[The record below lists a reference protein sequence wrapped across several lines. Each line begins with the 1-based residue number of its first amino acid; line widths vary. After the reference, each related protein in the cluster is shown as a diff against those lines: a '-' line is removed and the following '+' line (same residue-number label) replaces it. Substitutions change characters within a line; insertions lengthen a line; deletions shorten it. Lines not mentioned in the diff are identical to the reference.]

1 MPDSTAANKVKP
13 PRQSAPWLRA
23 LRVWQ
28 WSKNLLVFVPL
39 VTSHR
44 LLDLDALVGAGIAFV
59 SFSLLSSGTYLF
71 NDLRDVE
78 FDRQHPRK
86 KFRPIASGGIPEATA
101 RVVALM
107 LGAAS
112 VAVALQLPPLFW
124 GILGSYLVLTTSY
137 TLRIKQIPL
146 LDTVLLAGLYS
157 LRLLAG
163 HAAGGIPFSSWLLTF
178 AFFIFLSLALLKR
191 HSELLIL
198 TDSGQDEVLGR
209 GYRADDQHL
218 VRALGVGSGL
228 LSVLVLMLYTNSPA
242 VQKLYEQPQVL
253 LLLCPLG
260 ICWIGRMWWLAERR
274 LLHDDPVI
282 FTLRDR
288 WSYLLVG
295 LAGLVMVAAK

>member
-1 MPDSTAANKVKP
+1 MKSPQKFAA
-13 PRQSAPWLRA
+13 WLRA
-23 LRVWQ
+23 LRIWQ

-44 LLDLDALVGAGIAFV
+44 LLEPDALAGAGMAFV

-86 KFRPIASGGIPEATA
+86 KFRPIANSEISFASARGG
-101 RVVALM
+101 ALV
-107 LGAAS
+107 LGAAT
-112 VAVALQLPPLFW
+112 VAIALQLPPLFW
-124 GILGSYLVLTTSY
+124 GTLGSYLVLTTAY

-163 HAAGGIPFSSWLLTF
+163 HAAGAISFSSWLLTF

-198 TDSGQDEVLGR
+198 TDSEQDEVLGR
-209 GYRADDQHL
+209 GYLSSDHPL

-260 ICWIGRMWWLAERR
+260 ICWIGRMWLLAERR

-288 WSYLLVG
+288 WSYLLVV